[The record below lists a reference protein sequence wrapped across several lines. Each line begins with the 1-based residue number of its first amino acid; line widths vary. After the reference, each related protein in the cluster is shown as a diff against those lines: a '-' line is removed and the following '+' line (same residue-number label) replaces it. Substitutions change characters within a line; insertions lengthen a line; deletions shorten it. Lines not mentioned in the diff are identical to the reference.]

1 MKQFNG
7 PKYQGG
13 WWQIVAA
20 VAPAVIKAIS
30 GSIGSKTQAKAAEQ
44 AGDYTLQAAQET
56 IAEQKRQYDLS
67 RSDVAPWMQAGS
79 TALSAQQQMLFGAP
93 SQPSGPIATEGLQPG
108 ATAYQGP
115 QPGATPYRAGTTPEP
130 YYGIPSGES
139 YSYFN
144 PPGEFEG
151 RPGGR
156 PLGQRRI
163 EPGARAEPGGG
174 LSQPPPARTPVT
186 LEGAYDVSSN
196 LPSSEFMGTDLPARD
211 YADFAGPAART
222 GPGSLAIPG
231 QANLPGT
238 VGAPTL
244 GGVPGPTDLGGAA
257 QLPDVYGRTTLPDVL
272 GAPDISTDVGVTGPE
287 FVDPDTS
294 YEAYQDSPQ
303 FKAMTFRQQELIRA
317 QAAGRSA
324 QGNLYSG
331 AAGKELQRY
340 GANIAQQGYGDFF
353 QQATG
358 TARDRN
364 INEANRYAAAMD
376 ISREGYGRETDEFNR
391 LRSLYGDEVAR
402 SMTQYGMGQ
411 DIYGAEADRA
421 RYGYESDQE
430 RLRAQDE
437 INRRAREEGR
447 GVATDQYGMERTAY
461 QDVYGKEMDLYGMDQ
476 RTYDQRLAE
485 QNRQFDIGGILYGEQ
500 YGAAEDV
507 RGRGIQDYGLD
518 YAAAGD
524 VYGMRRGEY
533 EDYYSKLTGM
543 SGTGGNAA
551 SNLAGIGAQ
560 TAANIGNVRTG
571 AGISQAYAGL
581 MGADARAAG
590 YMGIGNAVSQ
600 GVAGLTDYFA
610 NRPPPPTAAQNLY
623 GDYSDVGNYYTG

>member
-20 VAPAVIKAIS
+20 LAPAVIKGIS

-108 ATAYQGP
+108 ATAYAP
-115 QPGATPYRAGTTPEP
+115 SQPSGATPYRAGTTPEP

-144 PPGEFEG
+144 PPGALGEAGAYGEPRPQG
-151 RPGGR
+151 RRGQPLPTPGR
-156 PLGQRRI
+156 
-163 EPGARAEPGGG
+163 
-174 LSQPPPARTPVT
+174 QPIPATTPVT

-196 LPSSEFMGTDLPARD
+196 LPSSEFMGTELPARD

-222 GPGSLAIPG
+222 GPGSLAVPG
-231 QANLPGT
+231 QANLP
-238 VGAPTL
+238 
-244 GGVPGPTDLGGAA
+244 
-257 QLPDVYGRTTLPDVL
+257 DVYGKTALPDVL

-391 LRSLYGDEVAR
+391 LRALYGDEVAQ
-402 SMTQYGMGQ
+402 SMT
-411 DIYGAEADRA
+411 
-421 RYGYESDQE
+421 
-430 RLRAQDE
+430 
-437 INRRAREEGR
+437 
-447 GVATDQYGMERTAY
+447 QYGMERTAY

-476 RTYDQRLAE
+476 RAYDQRLAE